1 MIISNSHKFIFVHVM
16 KTAGTSVSAAIDP
29 FLRWNDIAV
38 GGTRFGEQIQPA
50 FRERFGLHKHSTAR
64 EIRAMVGA
72 DVWSSYFT
80 FTFVRHPF
88 DRIVS
93 LYTWL
98 QQTLQNAPPDAPQ
111 WSWQAAIAFR
121 ESQGFSEFIRH
132 ERFRNSLGGR
142 PQFEWIYDDYGR
154 CIVEFVGRFDD
165 LDAARR
171 TISDRTGVNLLPF
184 GRHNASTAR
193 TRHAELFSG
202 EADYDYLHTL
212 HEKDFEL
219 FDYDPSLRFQPP
231 SP

>member
-29 FLRWNDIAV
+29 CLRWNDVAI

-50 FRERFGLHKHSTAR
+50 FRERFGLHKHSTAS

-80 FTFVRHPF
+80 FTLVRHPY

-98 QQTLQNAPPDAPQ
+98 HKTLRNAPPDATE
-111 WSWQAAIAFR
+111 WSWPVATAFR
-121 ESQGFSEFIRH
+121 ESQGFSGFIRH
-132 ERFRNSLGGR
+132 ELFRRSLGGR
-142 PQFEWIYDDYGR
+142 PQVEWTCDDDGR
-154 CIVEFVGRFDD
+154 CILDFVGRFED

-171 TISDRTGVNLLPF
+171 TISERTGINLEPF
-184 GRHNASTAR
+184 ERHNASTER
-193 TRHAELFSG
+193 TRHAEFFAG
-202 EADYDYLHTL
+202 EGDYDFLHKL
-212 HEKDFEL
+212 HEKDFAL
-219 FDYDPSLRFQPP
+219 VGYDPSLRF
-231 SP
+231 

>member
-16 KTAGTSVSAAIDP
+16 KTAGTSISAALDSC
-29 FLRWNDIAV
+29 LRWNDVAI
-38 GGTRFGEQIQPA
+38 GGTRFGEQIQPP
-50 FRERFGLHKHSTAR
+50 FRERFGLHKHSTAG
-64 EIRAMVGA
+64 EIRATVGA
-72 DVWSSYFT
+72 DIWSSYFT
-80 FTFVRHPF
+80 FTVVRHPY

-98 QQTLQNAPPDAPQ
+98 QKTLRNAPPDAPQ

-121 ESQGFSEFIRH
+121 ESQDFSAFIRH

-142 PQFEWIYDDYGR
+142 PQVEWICDDDGR
-154 CIVEFVGRFDD
+154 CIVDFVGRFED

-171 TISDRTGVNLLPF
+171 MISQRIGIILDPF
-184 GRHNASTAR
+184 ERHNASTVQ

-202 EADYDYLHTL
+202 EADYDYLHDL
-212 HEKDFEL
+212 HDRDFEM
-219 FDYDPSLRFQPP
+219 FGYDPSRRFQPP